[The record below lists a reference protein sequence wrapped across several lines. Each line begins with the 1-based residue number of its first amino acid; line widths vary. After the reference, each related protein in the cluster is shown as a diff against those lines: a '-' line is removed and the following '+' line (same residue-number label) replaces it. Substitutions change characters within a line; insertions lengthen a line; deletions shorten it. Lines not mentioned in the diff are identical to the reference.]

1 MKTIKIPFSFEGGGV
16 AETDDVYRI
25 QEQKIANVLVTS
37 NLERVFLPK
46 YGAGAVELLY
56 ELNDPLI
63 FFDFKTEAM
72 FELKDN
78 ISTCS
83 IRDISARTGDYVQ
96 NGEETVMTIDV
107 VYELP
112 LGSAQIASIGIA
124 NPGQITEDTT
134 F

>member
-1 MKTIKIPFSFEGGGV
+1 MKTIKIPFSFEGGRIGM
-16 AETDDVYRI
+16 TDDPYRI

-46 YGAGAVELLY
+46 YGAGAIDLLY
-56 ELNDPLI
+56 ELNDNLV

-72 FELKDN
+72 FELKEN

-83 IRDISARTGDYVQ
+83 IIDMSARTGDYL
-96 NGEETVMTIDV
+96 NNEETMMVIDV
-107 VYELP
+107 QYLLP
-112 LGSAQIASIGIA
+112 QGSAQIATIGIA
-124 NPGQITEDTT
+124 TPGQITEDTA